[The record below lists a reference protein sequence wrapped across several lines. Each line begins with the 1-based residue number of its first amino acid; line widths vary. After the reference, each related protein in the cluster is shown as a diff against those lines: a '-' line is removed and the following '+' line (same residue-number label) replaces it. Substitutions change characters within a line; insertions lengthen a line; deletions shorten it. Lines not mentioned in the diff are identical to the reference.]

1 MKKEKVEQPET
12 EKNVFFY
19 YKIHIFNRRRNLF
32 EIFGKFESFERL
44 KQNPE
49 RDCY

>member
-19 YKIHIFNRRRNLF
+19 YKIHISTEEEICLKFLESLNL
-32 EIFGKFESFERL
+32 L
-44 KQNPE
+44 N
-49 RDCY
+49 D